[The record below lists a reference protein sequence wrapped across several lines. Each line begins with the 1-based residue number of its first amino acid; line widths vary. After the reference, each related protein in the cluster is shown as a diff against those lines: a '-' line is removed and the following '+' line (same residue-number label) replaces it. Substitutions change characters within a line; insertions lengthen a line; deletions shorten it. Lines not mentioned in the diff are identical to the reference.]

1 MKLTPDERRAH
12 IMQLLNPK
20 WEIVKQEYDRMK
32 QDHRL
37 TDGDIEGFFGYSPG
51 KKPGANFRN
60 TARYRKTVTGIVRV
74 WLVWH
79 NNF

>member
-12 IMQLLNPK
+12 IMQIQNPK

-37 TDGDIEGFFGYSPG
+37 TDGDIEGIFRYSPG

-60 TARYRKTVTGIVRV
+60 TARYRKTVTGIVRI
-74 WLVWH
+74 WLVTQ
-79 NNF
+79 